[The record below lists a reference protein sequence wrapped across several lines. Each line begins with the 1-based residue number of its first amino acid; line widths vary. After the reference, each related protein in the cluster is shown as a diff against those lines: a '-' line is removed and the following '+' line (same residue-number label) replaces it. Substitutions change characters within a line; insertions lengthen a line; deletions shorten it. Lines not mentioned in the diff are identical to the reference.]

1 MGNWLENLVDWNL
14 SRSRYWGTPLPIWI
28 CVECDNRRCVG
39 SAAELGMTA
48 QDDLHKPHIDEVV
61 LSCEKCGGTMRRI
74 PDVIDCWY
82 DSGAMPYA
90 QHHYPFENQDLF
102 TRRHP
107 ADFICEAMDQTRG
120 WFFSLLAESTLLFDK
135 PAYRNVICTG
145 LVLDKDGRKMSK
157 RLGNMIDPAQTFAEL
172 GADATRWYFY
182 SAVAPGSDYR
192 IAPEL
197 IREVVR
203 RFILT
208 LWNTYKFFCEY
219 ARLDGY
225 VPEQA
230 ARGDRSVASRGERPE
245 LDRWCLARLA
255 ECIDEVR
262 AALDGYDAT
271 AATRTVELFVEDLSK
286 WYVRRSRRRFWKAAD
301 VSDADKRSAY
311 DTLYTALETLARL
324 VAPFMPFLAERLH
337 RNLSG
342 HETGVAAD
350 GVPDSVHLT
359 DYPEAETG
367 WRDPALV
374 EEMARLR
381 RLVEDGLGDREV
393 AGLGVRQPLREA
405 TVHGRRLSS
414 ELEAIFA
421 DELNVKAVSY
431 VAHGDD
437 EHEGVTLDT
446 VITDDLRLEGLVR
459 NVSRKVN
466 DLRKQAGLALDDR
479 IRLWVEADGDLRRA
493 IETHRDH
500 LMAEVLAT
508 EISFGRAEVLSE
520 WSGKMSG
527 EPCWL
532 GVSR

>member
-1 MGNWLENLVDWNL
+1 
-14 SRSRYWGTPLPIWI
+14 
-28 CVECDNRRCVG
+28 
-39 SAAELGMTA
+39 
-48 QDDLHKPHIDEVV
+48 
-61 LSCEKCGGTMRRI
+61 MRRV

-90 QHHYPFENQDLF
+90 QHHYPFENEDLF

-157 RLGNMIDPAQTFAEL
+157 RLGNMIDPKQTFAEL

-197 IREVVR
+197 IRDVVR

-225 VPEQA
+225 IPEA
-230 ARGDRSVASRGERPE
+230 AALGDRGVTAHGDRPE

-255 ECIDEVR
+255 QCIDEVR
-262 AALDGYDAT
+262 AALDEYDAT
-271 AATRTVELFVEDLSK
+271 AATRTIELFVEDLSK

-324 VAPFMPFLAERLH
+324 IAPFMPFLAERLH

-342 HETGVAAD
+342 HDTGAAVA

-359 DYPEAETG
+359 DYPEADAG

-381 RLVEDGLGDREV
+381 HLVEDGLGDREV

-405 TVHGRRLSS
+405 TVHGRPFSP

-421 DELNVKAVSY
+421 DELNVKAVAY
-431 VAHGDD
+431 AAHGDD

-479 IRLWVEADGDLRRA
+479 IHLQVEAGGDLRRA
-493 IETHRDH
+493 VETHRDH

-508 EISFGRAEVLSE
+508 AIGFGRAEVLSE
-520 WSGKMSG
+520 WSGKIGG

>member
-28 CVECDNRRCVG
+28 CAECDNRRCVG

-61 LSCEKCGGTMRRI
+61 LPCERCGGTMSRV

-157 RLGNMIDPAQTFAEL
+157 RLGNVIDPAQTFAEL

-192 IAPEL
+192 VAPAL

-225 VPEQA
+225 VPEEA
-230 ARGDRSVASRGERPE
+230 ARGDRAVVSRGERPE

-262 AALDGYDAT
+262 ASLDDYDAT
-271 AATRTVELFVEDLSK
+271 AATRTIELFVEDLSK

-311 DTLYTALETLARL
+311 DTLYAALETLARL
-324 VAPFMPFLAERLH
+324 IAPFMPFLADRLH

-342 HETGVAAD
+342 HDTGAAAA

-359 DYPEAETG
+359 DYPEAEAG

-405 TVHGRRLSS
+405 TVHGRPLSP

-421 DELNVKAVSY
+421 DELNVKSVAY
-431 VAHGDD
+431 AAHGDD

-479 IRLWVEADGDLRRA
+479 IRLQVEADGDLRRA
-493 IETHRDH
+493 LETHRDH

-508 EISFGRAEVLSE
+508 EIGFGRAEVLSE
-520 WSGKMSG
+520 WSGKIGG
-527 EPCWL
+527 EQCWL